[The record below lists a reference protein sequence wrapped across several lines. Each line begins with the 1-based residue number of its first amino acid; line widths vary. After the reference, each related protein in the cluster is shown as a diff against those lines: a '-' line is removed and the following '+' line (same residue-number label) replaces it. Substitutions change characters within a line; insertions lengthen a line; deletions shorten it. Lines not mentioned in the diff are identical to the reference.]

1 MEKIEKYFRFSG
13 TISGTNY
20 FLRNLLSV
28 FLAFFFG
35 FMIGYGLSTNSMG
48 LTVLG
53 LTLLAPTIWYSY
65 ASLYK
70 RMNALLGENATA
82 STFGLVLL
90 QISNQFLVEGLFKG
104 IMSIV
109 FLIIAIFLIFS
120 NSNIENHE
128 G

>member
-1 MEKIEKYFRFSG
+1 
-13 TISGTNY
+13 
-20 FLRNLLSV
+20 
-28 FLAFFFG
+28 
-35 FMIGYGLSTNSMG
+35 
-48 LTVLG
+48 
-53 LTLLAPTIWYSY
+53 
-65 ASLYK
+65 
-70 RMNALLGENATA
+70 MNALLGENATA